1 MRVVAK
7 ELEVRGLEAFAGAS
21 SVTGRGEAGGPA
33 RVGGGSHY
41 MKWKKRADVGGAK
54 KKRASRK
61 CGSRKKN
68 SRT

>member
-54 KKRASRK
+54 KKELPENVAA
-61 CGSRKKN
+61 KK
-68 SRT
+68 